1 MVQGGRL
8 SHNPLLN
15 NAAISLSV
23 RRKCHPGKFW
33 NDFSLF
39 EKDDIKTLYSRGG
52 HGWAS
57 LLVYL
62 KEGT

>member
-23 RRKCHPGKFW
+23 RRKCHPGKLK
-33 NDFSLF
+33 NLAFSGMIF
-39 EKDDIKTLYSRGG
+39 P
-52 HGWAS
+52 S
-57 LLVYL
+57 L
-62 KEGT
+62 KKMI